1 MSLSSRLAA
10 AAVALALA
18 APPALAQAPRDS
30 VHLGALQ
37 DAAEAR
43 DPRAL
48 GYALNDSVAALR
60 VDNVGVDRLPAFRL
74 GADGSYQSEVVE
86 IPVGGVSIEPPPKE
100 QYEASLQT
108 DWTIWDGGSASA
120 REASAAASL
129 RSEQASLRA
138 DLHDV
143 RGQVADAYF
152 AALTVQ
158 AQLDEVD
165 LLVEDLETRLAE
177 ARDRAAEGAALPAD
191 TAAFRAEVLTA
202 EQQRARLVAERRAAL
217 DVLERLTGRAIG
229 DDALLVLPR
238 VGERVRRITEQLGA
252 GPGGMEPGGTPSGLP
267 DSLRVHP
274 RFATFEAARAVQET
288 RLALAS
294 AARAPRIAAFGRL
307 AWGNPGYKQF
317 SEDPHDYWRAGMQ
330 VQWQPFDWGR
340 AGRESEEARV
350 QQRIL
355 DTREAAFADA
365 LLRAVAGPRRRI
377 AFLESTL
384 TTDVE
389 IIALR
394 EVVEAQARARWDER
408 AIPAS
413 QYTDARTDV
422 LAARLALARHRIELV
437 REQVRTLTI
446 LGMEIESP

>member
-1 MSLSSRLAA
+1 
-10 AAVALALA
+10 
-18 APPALAQAPRDS
+18 
-30 VHLGALQ
+30 
-37 DAAEAR
+37 
-43 DPRAL
+43 
-48 GYALNDSVAALR
+48 
-60 VDNVGVDRLPAFRL
+60 VDRLPAFRL

-86 IPVGGVSIEPPPKE
+86 IPVTGVAIEPPPKE
-100 QYEASLQT
+100 QYEASLQA

-120 REASAAASL
+120 REASTSATLVSD
-129 RSEQASLRA
+129 QASLRA
-138 DLHDV
+138 DLHDL
-143 RGQVADAYF
+143 RSQVADAYF

-165 LLVEDLETRLAE
+165 LLVEDLDARLGE
-177 ARDRAAEGAALPAD
+177 ARDRVAEGAALPAD

-202 EQQRARLVAERRAAL
+202 EQQRARLEAERRAAL
-217 DVLERLTGRAIG
+217 DVLERLTGRAID

-238 VGERVRRITEQLGA
+238 VGERVQRIEEQLGA
-252 GPGGMEPGGTPSGLP
+252 EDGLP

-307 AWGNPGYKQF
+307 AWGNPGYRQF

-340 AGRESEEARV
+340 AGREAEEARV
-350 QQRIL
+350 QQRIV

-365 LLRAVAGPRRRI
+365 LLRAAATPRRRI
-377 AFLESTL
+377 AFLESAL
-384 TTDVE
+384 STDGE